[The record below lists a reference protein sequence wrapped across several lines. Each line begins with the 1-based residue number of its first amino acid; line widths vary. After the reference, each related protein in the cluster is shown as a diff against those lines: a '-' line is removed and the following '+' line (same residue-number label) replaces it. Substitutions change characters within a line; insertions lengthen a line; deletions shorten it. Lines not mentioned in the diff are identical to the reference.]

1 MTYKGNKIGF
11 IPDFQQ
17 QHSSPK
23 KKENR
28 LIKTFKR
35 TKHEPKF

>member
-17 QHSSPK
+17 QHSIPK
-23 KKENR
+23 KKREQA
-28 LIKTFKR
+28 
-35 TKHEPKF
+35 H